1 MPFSTSPSKGERARR
16 PKAHPLLSPFVL
28 RTNRPTE
35 TNNGFLRYEDPTTA
49 TAKLYNP
56 LTGVTNSR
64 TVEAHARGSAESGM
78 HIENTPLPGRV
89 GSDFQ
94 SARGKI
100 DYVANYCGT
109 YAMYPSQVLH
119 YSSLLNSIACAADTP
134 RL

>member
-1 MPFSTSPSKGERARR
+1 MPFSTSPFKGECARR
-16 PKAHPLLSPFVL
+16 PKARPLLSPFIL

-64 TVEAHARGSAESGM
+64 TVEAHARGSSESGM

-109 YAMYPSQVLH
+109 YAMYPSQVPH
-119 YSSLLNSIACAADTP
+119 CSSLLNSIACAADTP
-134 RL
+134 RP